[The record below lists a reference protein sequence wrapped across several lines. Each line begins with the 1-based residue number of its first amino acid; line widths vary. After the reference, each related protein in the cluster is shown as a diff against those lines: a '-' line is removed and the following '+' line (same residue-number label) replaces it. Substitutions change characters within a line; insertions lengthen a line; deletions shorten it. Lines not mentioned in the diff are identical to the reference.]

1 MNKFKTVTRDFR
13 DDYLAPKAEIMTIC
27 PERLVCVSTYSI
39 QELEEGEDVFTWQ

>member
-13 DDYLAPKAEIMTIC
+13 DDYLAPEALILEIS
-27 PERLVCVSTYSI
+27 PERIVCVSSWSI